1 MFTPKRLVV
10 VAGAAALA
18 ASTTPVFAWLSA
30 YAQID
35 PAQAGGAQPSDVQLA
50 MELAAR
56 IKAEISTKPETVS
69 VEDLEAIIVFIAG
82 QGNYSDVVIASA
94 LDQVEVGASPR
105 LIQATE
111 NARQTLLKR
120 KRRGTGTIGQG
131 FGGFSAFTPPGGN
144 PGGGG
149 SGYAD

>member
-1 MFTPKRLVV
+1 M
-10 VAGAAALA
+10 A
-18 ASTTPVFAWLSA
+18 ASTTPGFAWLSTF
-30 YAQID
+30 AQTD
-35 PAQAGGAQPSDVQLA
+35 PVQTGGAQPSDVQLA

-131 FGGFSAFTPPGGN
+131 FGGFSNFNPGGGGGN
-144 PGGGG
+144 PGGENPGGG
-149 SGYAD
+149 SGYSD